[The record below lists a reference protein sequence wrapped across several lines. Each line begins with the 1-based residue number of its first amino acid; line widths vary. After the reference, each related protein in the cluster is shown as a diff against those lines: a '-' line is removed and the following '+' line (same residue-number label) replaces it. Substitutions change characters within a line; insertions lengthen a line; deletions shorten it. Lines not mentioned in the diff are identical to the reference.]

1 MSKLIQPFALLILVF
16 LLLACTNLPIK
27 PATPKI
33 SLADFRL
40 LNLGLLEQNYRLR
53 LRLNNPNPFPL
64 PITQFNYQV
73 RINEQEFT
81 QGKSNQAIT
90 IPALGE
96 QFLDIDV
103 TSNLM
108 RLMGQW
114 QDWKT
119 LLNRQFRYQLVG
131 GVNVVDWAPQL
142 PFDYQGEVALFW
154 GGSQT
159 NEKQ

>member
-1 MSKLIQPFALLILVF
+1 MSKFIQPFALLILIF
-16 LLLACTNLPIK
+16 LLSACTNLPLK
-27 PATPKI
+27 PVTPKI

-81 QGKSNQAIT
+81 QGKNNQAIT

-119 LLNRQFRYQLVG
+119 LLNQRFRYQLVG

-154 GGSQT
+154 GENQT
-159 NEKQ
+159 DEKK

>member
-1 MSKLIQPFALLILVF
+1 MSRLIQYGF
-16 LLLACTNLPIK
+16 LLLLAFLLIACTNLPIK
-27 PATPKI
+27 PITPQI

-64 PITQFNYQV
+64 PVTQVNYQV

-96 QFLDIDV
+96 EFLDIDV
-103 TSNLM
+103 TSNLL

-119 LLNRQFRYQLVG
+119 LLKRRFRYQLVG
-131 GVNVVDWAPQL
+131 SVNVVDWAPQL

-154 GGSQT
+154 GEGQT
-159 NEKQ
+159 DKKK

>member
-1 MSKLIQPFALLILVF
+1 MSKSIQPGF
-16 LLLACTNLPIK
+16 LLLLAFLLIACTNLPIK
-27 PATPKI
+27 PATPKV

-81 QGKSNQAIT
+81 QGKSNQPIT

-96 QFLDIDV
+96 EFLDINV
-103 TSNLM
+103 TSNLL
-108 RLMGQW
+108 RLIGQW

-119 LLNRQFRYQLVG
+119 LLNQRFRYQLVG
-131 GVNVVDWAPQL
+131 GVNVVDWVPQL

-154 GGSQT
+154 GETQT
-159 NEKQ
+159 DEKK

>member
-1 MSKLIQPFALLILVF
+1 MSRLIQCGGLLFLVF
-16 LLLACTNLPIK
+16 LLTACTSLPIK
-27 PATPKI
+27 PITPKI

-64 PITQFNYQV
+64 PLTQFNYQV

-96 QFLDIDV
+96 EFLDVNV
-103 TSNLM
+103 TSNLL
-108 RLMGQW
+108 RLIGQW

-119 LLNRQFRYQLVG
+119 LLNQQFRYQLVG
-131 GVNVVDWAPQL
+131 SVNVVDWAPQL

-154 GGSQT
+154 GGNPTDEQ
-159 NEKQ
+159 K